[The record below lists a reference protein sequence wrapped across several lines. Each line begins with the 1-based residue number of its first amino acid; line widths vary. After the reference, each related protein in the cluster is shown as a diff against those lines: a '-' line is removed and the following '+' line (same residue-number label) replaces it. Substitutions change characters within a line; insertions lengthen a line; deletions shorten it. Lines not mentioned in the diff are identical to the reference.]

1 MLIGVYGLGRFG
13 YYWADQLSQ
22 KFNVVAWSRNP
33 KRHTPPRVKKVDEES
48 VLSADVLILC
58 ISISS
63 MEDVLKR
70 ISPKLQVGTLVMD
83 TCSVKVYPAQS
94 MMSILPETVSI
105 LATHPMFGP
114 DSGRSG
120 LEGLPIVLSP
130 LRIQPVLLDLWH
142 RHFSSLGLKVIEM
155 PPDEHDREAAYTQ
168 GITHVIGRILGK
180 LELSSSPIGTEGYKN
195 LLDIIAQTCND
206 SWELF
211 VDLQHHN
218 QYTAQMRKE
227 LQVAID
233 EVMSQFNSI

>member
-13 YYWADQLSQ
+13 YYWADMLSQ
-22 KFNVVAWSRNP
+22 KFEVAAWSRNLGRP
-33 KRHTPPRVKKVDEES
+33 APPRVKKADEEA

-58 ISISS
+58 VAISS

-70 ISPKLQVGTLVMD
+70 IAPRLQAGTLVMD

-94 MMSILPETVSI
+94 MMRILPETVSI

-130 LRIQPVLLDLWH
+130 LRIQPDLLALW
-142 RHFSSLGLKVIEM
+142 RRLFSSLGLQVIEM
-155 PPDEHDREAAYTQ
+155 TPDEHDREAAYTQ
-168 GITHVIGRILGK
+168 GITHVIGRVLGR
-180 LELSSSPIGTEGYKN
+180 LNLAPSPIGTAGYKN

-211 VDLQHHN
+211 IDLQHHN
-218 QYTAQMRKE
+218 QYTVQMRNE
-227 LQVAID
+227 FQAAID
-233 EVMSQFNSI
+233 EMMSQFNSI